1 MLKYETEMLVLYP
14 VFFSFISSNMCCLY
28 CQDLRSKSIY
38 SLFLFSLFFSK
49 KKPTHTYSTQSYISL
64 IEKNLSKA
72 KLSPSFPHHFLN
84 KSARPLDVSY
94 KHKTIITRTF
104 LLTLDVCDNKDLLW
118 FHLWNPLNLNE
129 KFFFLPV
136 LNFNE
141 EYSECHGHVKYLWNP
156 LSSLST
162 F

>member
-1 MLKYETEMLVLYP
+1 MLKYEIEMLVLYP
-14 VFFSFISSNMCCLY
+14 VFFSFISNNMCCLY

-38 SLFLFSLFFSK
+38 PLFLFSHSFSFPK

-94 KHKTIITRTF
+94 EHKTIITRTF

-129 KFFFLPV
+129 KFFCSPCSEFQWGV
-136 LNFNE
+136 LWV
-141 EYSECHGHVKYLWNP
+141 SWPC
-156 LSSLST
+156 
-162 F
+162 